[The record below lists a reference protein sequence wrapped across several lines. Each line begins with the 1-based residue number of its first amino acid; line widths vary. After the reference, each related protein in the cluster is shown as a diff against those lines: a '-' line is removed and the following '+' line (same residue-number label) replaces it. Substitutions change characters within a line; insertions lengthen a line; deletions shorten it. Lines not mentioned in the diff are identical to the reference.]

1 MNKTEHS
8 HAQAEISFL
17 DRMSSQAGLTKL
29 SKLSIESRKKRVSDS
44 IRDFWRGDFNL
55 AKAALT
61 FKGAPVWGTHGIH
74 ADFGS
79 IATAKFSEAIAAVA
93 ASLAGP
99 LGERGRIPNR
109 AQNQIL
115 ITDVAIGSFGF
126 EFEEAAPVDAQL
138 QLEGTTPVAQAFEL
152 FAEIL
157 EASTKSD
164 EELSEPVSRLGDRA
178 IAGVVEFL
186 DKLSSYDAYCTF
198 STNNHRFSFKNVE
211 QVIVSKS
218 RLSPE
223 NIHEAPVVIS
233 GVFLG
238 VFPAD
243 RKFEFISSE
252 GILLHGRIGST
263 VEDPALINAHLNEP
277 VTAAFMAKTVGNGRP
292 RYTLERLPW
301 A

>member
-1 MNKTEHS
+1 MNRTELS

-17 DRMSSQAGLTKL
+17 DRMSSQPGLTKL
-29 SKLSIESRKKRVSDS
+29 SKMSIESRKSKVRDS
-44 IRDFWRGDFNL
+44 IKNFWKGDLAL

-61 FKGAPVWGTHGIH
+61 FKGAPVWGTHGVH

-99 LGERGRIPNR
+99 LGERGRIPNK

-126 EFEEAAPVDAQL
+126 EFEEAAPADAQL

-186 DKLSSYDAYCTF
+186 DKLSAFDAYCTF
-198 STNNHRFSFKNVE
+198 STKHHRFSFKSVD

-223 NIHEAPVVIS
+223 NIHEAPAVIE
-233 GVFLG
+233 GQFLG

-252 GILLHGRIGST
+252 GVLIHGRIDSSI
-263 VEDPALINAHLNEP
+263 ENPALINAHLNEG
-277 VTAAFMAKTVGNGRP
+277 VTATFMAKTVGNGRP
-292 RYTLERLPW
+292 RYTLSRLPW
-301 A
+301 H

>member
-1 MNKTEHS
+1 MNKTELT

-17 DRMSSQAGLTKL
+17 DRMSAQAGISKL
-29 SKLSIESRKKRVSDS
+29 SKLSLESRKKKVSDT
-44 IRDFWRGDFNL
+44 IQQLWRGDFQL

-126 EFEEAAPVDAQL
+126 EFEEAAPADSQL
-138 QLEGTTPVAQAFEL
+138 PLEGTSPVAQAFEL

-186 DKLSSYDAYCTF
+186 DKMSAYDAYCTF
-198 STNNHRFSFKNVE
+198 STKDHRFAFQGVE
-211 QVIVSKS
+211 QVLISKS

-223 NIHEAPVVIS
+223 NIHEEWVTIA
-233 GVFLG
+233 GQFWG

-243 RKFEFISSE
+243 RKFEFVTSE
-252 GILLHGRIGST
+252 GTLIHGRIDRN
-263 VEDPALINAHLNEP
+263 VEHPALINQHLNEP
-277 VTAAFMAKTVGNGRP
+277 VNATFMAKTVGNGRP
-292 RYTLERLPW
+292 RYTLSSLPW
-301 A
+301 N